1 MMDHLQHPT
10 LSAVVQEETG
20 TYCMSF
26 SHWGGG
32 SMEAECVSPT
42 SDITALVLV
51 DGVFLQSW
59 FELHALM

>member
-42 SDITALVLV
+42 SDITAL
-51 DGVFLQSW
+51 
-59 FELHALM
+59 